1 MTTKETKIN
10 GLVLA
15 GGKSIRMGHD
25 KGLINWQGKEQ
36 RYYIADLMEQFCD
49 KVYIS
54 CREEQQEEIDRS
66 YKTITDSV
74 EGKGP
79 IVGILSALEKNNDTA
94 WLVIACDLPLI
105 DEQTI
110 QHLIDNR
117 DTNKVATTYKSPHDG
132 LPEPLITIWEPKS
145 IEALHEFRA
154 QGYNC
159 PRKVLINSD
168 THIIEPKNSQALMN
182 ANTPEDAEEVKS
194 ILADKMNTA

>member
-1 MTTKETKIN
+1 MTTKETKLN

-15 GGKSIRMGHD
+15 GGKSLRMGHD

-36 RYYIADLMEQFCD
+36 RYYIADLMQNFCD
-49 KVYIS
+49 EVYIS
-54 CREEQQEEIDRS
+54 CRTEQQDEIDSEYR
-66 YKTITDSV
+66 TITDSV

-79 IVGILSALEKNNDTA
+79 IVGILSALEKNPDAA

-105 DEQTI
+105 DEATI
-110 QHLIDNR
+110 KYLIENR
-117 DTNKVATTYKSPHDG
+117 DTDKIATTYKSPHDG

-145 IEALHEFRA
+145 IDALHSFRA

-168 THIIEPKNSQALMN
+168 THIIEPKNKQALIN
-182 ANTPEDAEEVKS
+182 ANTPEDAEQVKT
-194 ILADKMNTA
+194 ILADKMKTA